1 MSWCSNDDAIH
12 AGTGG
17 GSSTG
22 NVASAAEPAESH
34 AGADPDDASAHSIST
49 LAAEKSENADGVPSA
64 LAGPHLQS
72 AENFYAGLDGNS
84 LGKSGVEKPDLED
97 APSTK
102 AAGDAAAF
110 KEPVLRSAEDFYAER
125 DGKSENG
132 PSVESDGI
140 GSIAEPAP
148 ETGGEKPSSDAVPEI
163 EGEPF
168 WNAAAAGRIEEE
180 PQAAL
185 LEGALLS
192 GGPQDAS
199 EASEIVL
206 DSDVGELPD
215 AWYKEKRGTGEEPF
229 WNSAGRALIRVKNQ
243 QAKQAS
249 KGRQRFL

>member
-1 MSWCSNDDAIH
+1 MRNTIY

-22 NVASAAEPAESH
+22 NVGSAAKPAESH
-34 AGADPDDASAHSIST
+34 AG
-49 LAAEKSENADGVPSA
+49 AAEKSENADGAPTAFVESQ
-64 LAGPHLQS
+64 LQS
-72 AENFYAGLDGNS
+72 AEGFYADVD
-84 LGKSGVEKPDLED
+84 GKSQGGPGVEKPGLEG
-97 APSTK
+97 ASSTI
-102 AAGDAAAF
+102 AAGDTAAF

-132 PSVESDGI
+132 PLVESDEI
-140 GSIAEPAP
+140 GSTAEPVL
-148 ETGGEKPSSDAVPEI
+148 ETDGERPSSDAVPEI

-185 LEGALLS
+185 SESALLS
-192 GGPQDAS
+192 RGSQDAS

-215 AWYKEKRGTGEEPF
+215 VWYKEERGTGEEPF
-229 WNSAGRALIRVKNQ
+229 WNNAGRPLIRVKKQ

-249 KGRQRFL
+249 KGRQSVL